1 MGRCRD
7 KTAEGGSASA
17 RPCPKKGHDLASSP
31 APLKEPA
38 TGDVVSRRRAP
49 PFGSVASNASS
60 GKEKREEEERGK
72 KGRRRE
78 GRRGRGKRRRKREEE
93 EERERRGKRR
103 REGERGGKI
112 KIKWTNEDEMKWKS
126 SY

>member
-17 RPCPKKGHDLASSP
+17 RPCPKRGHDLASSP
-31 APLKEPA
+31 VPLKEPA

-60 GKEKREEEERGK
+60 GKEK
-72 KGRRRE
+72 KGRGRERRK

-93 EERERRGKRR
+93 EERERKGKRR
-103 REGERGGKI
+103 REGER
-112 KIKWTNEDEMKWKS
+112 
-126 SY
+126 

>member
-17 RPCPKKGHDLASSP
+17 RPCPKKGRDLASSP

-60 GKEKREEEERGK
+60 GKSREKGGREKEGRNRREERGEEGEGRRK
-72 KGRRRE
+72 EREEGRRR
-78 GRRGRGKRRRKREEE
+78 GKE
-93 EERERRGKRR
+93 
-103 REGERGGKI
+103 
-112 KIKWTNEDEMKWKS
+112 
-126 SY
+126 